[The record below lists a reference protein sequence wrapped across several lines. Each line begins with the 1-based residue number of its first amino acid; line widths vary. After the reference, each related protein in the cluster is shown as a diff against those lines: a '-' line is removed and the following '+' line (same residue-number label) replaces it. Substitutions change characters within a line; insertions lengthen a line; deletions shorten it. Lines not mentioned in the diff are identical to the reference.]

1 MLSERIWEQKSL
13 MSAGHLL
20 DILLQAPGQGHVHD
34 PPDPL
39 GVHPHAKGHRSHH
52 NLDLA
57 STKGQLD
64 LLSILQVLPC
74 LNFGLL
80 CISIMIT
87 TVLSSSW

>member
-1 MLSERIWEQKSL
+1 
-13 MSAGHLL
+13 MSADHLL

-39 GVHPHAKGHRSHH
+39 GIPPHAKCHCSHH
-52 NLDLA
+52 TLDLA

-64 LLSILQVLPC
+64 LLSVLQVLPC
-74 LNFGLL
+74 LNFCLL
-80 CISIMIT
+80 CISVMVI